1 MMPLP
6 FLRGAL
12 FLVIVGFLMMPV
24 PGTSAASTSASVM
37 EDIVGKVDA
46 RYAQTKDLQADFVQE
61 TILEGFTTGFTS
73 SGRLYLK
80 KPGLLR
86 WDYLHPSEEQI
97 YVDGDQVMMYVPEHQ
112 QVVKG
117 VLTQMAASKG
127 PLALLQGAGNLSQ
140 QFTILESTD
149 GSKDVGK
156 FPSLT
161 LVPKPVGQTPP
172 TIKKIVLKL
181 FPDTYF
187 IQSIT
192 LFEVS
197 GNISRVLFDHIQA
210 NTGLSS
216 SQLTFDVP
224 PDVVV
229 VELP

>member
-1 MMPLP
+1 MMLLL
-6 FLRGAL
+6 FLRGAI
-12 FLVIVGFLMMPV
+12 FLGIACFMMPV
-24 PGTSAASTSASVM
+24 FDASAASVSVTQ
-37 EDIVGKVDA
+37 EIVKKVDA

-97 YVDGDQVMMYVPEHQ
+97 YVNGDRVMMYVPEHQ

-140 QFTILESTD
+140 QFTILESAD
-149 GSKDVGK
+149 GSKDNEK

-161 LVPKPVGQTPP
+161 LVPKPVDQTPP

-187 IQSIT
+187 IQGIT

-197 GNISRVLFDHIQA
+197 GNISRVMFDHIQA

-216 SQLTFDVP
+216 SQLTFEVP

>member
-1 MMPLP
+1 MMLRLFLRGVIFLGIVCFMMPLSD
-6 FLRGAL
+6 
-12 FLVIVGFLMMPV
+12 
-24 PGTSAASTSASVM
+24 TSAASVSSM
-37 EDIVGKVDA
+37 QDIVGKVDA

-61 TILEGFTTGFTS
+61 TILEGFSTGFTS

-97 YVDGDQVMMYVPEHQ
+97 YVNGDQVMMYIPEHQ

-117 VLTQMAASKG
+117 ALTQMAASKG

-140 QFTILESTD
+140 QFTILESAD
-149 GSKDVGK
+149 GSKNNEK

-161 LVPKPVGQTPP
+161 LVPKPVGKTPP

-187 IQSIT
+187 IQGIT

-197 GNISRVLFDHIQA
+197 GNISHVMFDHIQA

>member
-1 MMPLP
+1 MMLRLFLRGVIFLGIVCFMMPLSD
-6 FLRGAL
+6 
-12 FLVIVGFLMMPV
+12 
-24 PGTSAASTSASVM
+24 TSAASVSSM
-37 EDIVGKVDA
+37 QDIVGKVDA

-61 TILEGFTTGFTS
+61 TILEGFSTGFTS

-97 YVDGDQVMMYVPEHQ
+97 YVNGDQVMMYIPEHQ

-117 VLTQMAASKG
+117 ALTQMAASKG

-140 QFTILESTD
+140 QFTILESAD
-149 GSKDVGK
+149 GSKNNEK

-161 LVPKPVGQTPP
+161 LVPKPVGKTPP

-187 IQSIT
+187 IQGIT

-197 GNISRVLFDHIQA
+197 GNISRVMFDHIQA

>member
-1 MMPLP
+1 MMSLP
-6 FLRGAL
+6 VLRGAI
-12 FLVIVGFLMMPV
+12 FLGIISFIMPV
-24 PGTSAASTSASVM
+24 SDTSAASVSVM
-37 EDIVGKVDA
+37 EDIVAKVEA

-97 YVDGDQVMMYVPEHQ
+97 YVNGDQVMMYVPEHQ

-117 VLTQMAASKG
+117 ALTQMAASKG

-140 QFTILESTD
+140 QFTILESAE
-149 GSKDVGK
+149 GSKDNEK

-187 IQSIT
+187 IQGIT
-192 LFEVS
+192 LFEMS
-197 GNISRVLFDHIQA
+197 GNISHVMFDHIQA

-216 SQLTFDVP
+216 SQLTFDIP

-229 VELP
+229 IELP